1 MQSRIAH
8 LNTSLQRD
16 SRTVTKKKS
25 LYFDATPLIEKHVSG
40 VGKVLQETLKAL
52 DTVHFSDKYNL
63 YIFVPFNEA
72 KKARNLGY
80 KHIKLKLLPYPHK
93 FFSLFTRLRWAPP
106 IDIFLGRGTYVFENF
121 RNCTLLFS
129 KSITY
134 IHDVAFKVY
143 PQYIQER
150 NLAYL
155 SKYIP
160 LWISRTDKVIAVSSS
175 AREEIERE
183 LDVRN
188 VAVIPNAV
196 NTTDFYPRTKP
207 EITRVLNK
215 WNIPPEY
222 MIFIGNIEPRKNLV
236 NTIRAF
242 CVYVKNTGSN
252 EALVLI
258 GGGGWRNEEILAE
271 IEKARNQGVE
281 VIRPDGYVPDDDL
294 PALITGASALLQLS
308 WHEGFGLPVLQALAC
323 GTPVAA
329 SNITPLHE
337 VASGNQERV
346 EFADPDNISQLAGAI
361 EQAAKK
367 THTTNPKNITTW
379 NSSIIELENIVDHL

>member
-1 MQSRIAH
+1 M
-8 LNTSLQRD
+8 
-16 SRTVTKKKS
+16 TKKKS

-106 IDIFLGRGTYVFENF
+106 IDVFLGRGVYIFENF

-129 KSITY
+129 KSVTY
-134 IHDVAFKVY
+134 VHDVAFKIY

-150 NLAYL
+150 NLTYL
-155 SKYIP
+155 NRYIP
-160 LWISRTDKVIAVSSS
+160 LWMSRADKVVAISPS
-175 AREEIERE
+175 AKDEIEQE
-183 LDVRN
+183 LHLSDV
-188 VAVIPNAV
+188 VVVPNAV
-196 NTTDFYPRTKP
+196 NTDEFYPRTND
-207 EITRVLNK
+207 EIAHAREK
-215 WNIPPEY
+215 WNIPKAY

-236 NTIRAF
+236 NTIKAF
-242 CVYVKNTGSN
+242 CVYVKNTGSK
-252 EALVLI
+252 EALVLV

-271 IEKARNQGVE
+271 IETARRQGIE
-281 VIRPDGYVPDDDL
+281 VIRPDGYVPDEDL

-308 WHEGFGLPVLQALAC
+308 WHEGFGLPALQALAC

-329 SNITPLHE
+329 SDIIPLRE
-337 VASGNQERV
+337 VAKDNEDRV
-346 EFADPDNISQLAGAI
+346 EFAVAGDIERLAEAI
-361 EQAAKK
+361 ERAAKK
-367 THTTNPKNITTW
+367 SHITTPQHIPTW
-379 NSSIIELENIVDHL
+379 HRSVAELEKIIDTL